1 MNTQQVPAWWT
12 DEPVSRWWTEWD
24 SDKLCRAG
32 EVYAPASVRIF
43 VQGWRGYD
51 VALTAKA
58 TPAGFACS
66 AVTISE
72 RDNPVDYDALRAVP
86 ITEMLRP
93 ALETLYYCIPPSVLI
108 TWKPNAKPYEIDREF
123 IQDKKVRT
131 LYTAAIYQ
139 LARFAGV
146 GPREAVQDYFDVS
159 RATSTRMVA
168 AAREAGLISDAP
180 PELRLASGEVLEML
194 AGGPA
199 TGGCP
204 PPENREQ

>member
-1 MNTQQVPAWWT
+1 MNTQEVPAWWT

-24 SDKLCRAG
+24 SDKLHRAG
-32 EVYAPASVRIF
+32 DVYAPAFVRIF
-43 VQGWRGYD
+43 VHGWRGYD

-58 TPAGFACS
+58 TPAGFTCS
-66 AVTISE
+66 AITISE
-72 RDNPVDYDALRAVP
+72 RDNAVDYDALRAVP

-93 ALETLYYCIPPSVLI
+93 ALETLHYCIPPSVLI
-108 TWKPNAKPYEIDREF
+108 TWTPNAKPYDIDREL
-123 IQDKKVRT
+123 IQDKSVRT

-168 AAREAGLISDAP
+168 AAREAGLISDMQP
-180 PELRLASGEVLEML
+180 QLRQASADVLDML

-199 TGGCP
+199 TGGFP
-204 PPENREQ
+204 PSEDREP